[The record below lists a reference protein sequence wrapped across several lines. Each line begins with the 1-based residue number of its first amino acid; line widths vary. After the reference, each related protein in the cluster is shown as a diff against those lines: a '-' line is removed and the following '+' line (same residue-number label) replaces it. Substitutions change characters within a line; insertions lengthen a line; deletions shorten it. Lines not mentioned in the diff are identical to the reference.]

1 MAVAHTRKHVSRRRF
16 EHTLLGANRLPET
29 IEGGRFREGNDRSSW
44 PVRPPVAYVGWQP
57 HAGPASPRAGD
68 EIFYPGD
75 AVAAVPDDAA
85 DRVIASQAREGFG
98 VRARMST
105 SAMIRH
111 YDDIAILTFD
121 NPTEQ
126 LWTTS

>member
-1 MAVAHTRKHVSRRRF
+1 MLANDASRPWPTPPALSLRF
-16 EHTLLGANRLPET
+16 
-29 IEGGRFREGNDRSSW
+29 
-44 PVRPPVAYVGWQP
+44 
-57 HAGPASPRAGD
+57 D